1 MNGLNVGQ
9 EFGPNGYQAPG
20 RTLTRADGSPL
31 FPPGF
36 WGYGPS
42 PVPPEVSTGE
52 LMVGIGTTALGA
64 LEMTK
69 AGITIPHVL
78 WTAYPGGK
86 MR

>member
-1 MNGLNVGQ
+1 MNGTNVPQ

-20 RTLTRADGSPL
+20 AGLVKVDGSPL

-42 PVPPEVSTGE
+42 QVPQGVSTGR

-64 LEMTK
+64 IGLMQ

-78 WTAYPGGK
+78 WDCYAPS
-86 MR
+86 R